1 MAFVTQEEI
10 SSRWQIIC
18 KETETELPLNLECK
32 EPCPSIPH
40 CFENVP
46 GVVKAA
52 PALAA
57 APPEPPLPAGMA
69 PVLDPKHGVSLC
81 AQCSSSL
88 VPLLLL
94 WLCSSLLTFLLKA
107 PLCARRIFLHKRF
120 NLSQVLH
127 FYDNK
132 KDSASDKDAV
142 LLLWCE

>member
-69 PVLDPKHGVSLC
+69 PVLDPRHGVSLRSVQFLFSAAVAALVTQQLINLP
-81 AQCSSSL
+81 AQSAFVCSPYLPS
-88 VPLLLL
+88 
-94 WLCSSLLTFLLKA
+94 
-107 PLCARRIFLHKRF
+107 
-120 NLSQVLH
+120 
-127 FYDNK
+127 
-132 KDSASDKDAV
+132 
-142 LLLWCE
+142 